1 MAIDKRT
8 PQNQV
13 DTALSR
19 TSAGPFLAKVISH
32 IDPKYSGDLKVQL
45 MPRTRTSPNQGE
57 EGQTITARYL
67 SPFYGVTSVES
78 NNANPS
84 FRYTQQSYGM
94 WAVPPDPGTTVMVIF
109 VEGQSN
115 MCYWI
120 GCVQD
125 EYMNF
130 MVPGNA
136 ATSTLEENTPI
147 QYQGKKLPVGEYNKT
162 IEFTGSA
169 QPTNFPKPIDLDR
182 VNQLQEQGL
191 VEDEIRGITTSSAR
205 REVPSAVFGI
215 STPGPLDKRPGA
227 PRGSYGPST
236 DAIEQFRSRL
246 GGSSFVMDDGDSRL
260 LRKGKASNSPQE
272 YVNIEAGEEG
282 GDPTLPA
289 NELTRIRTRTG
300 HQILMHNTEDLI
312 YIANGR
318 GTAWIELS
326 SNGKIDIFAQD
337 SVSIHSDQ
345 DFNFHANRDIN
356 LNAGQ
361 NINMVSQ
368 ELRSSSADKHSFT
381 AGTTFAVNTGDNF
394 DITAGAD
401 FSLYAGANGS
411 LTISEKGTLV
421 SGNDMSI
428 GSVSNLGL
436 EGHNSVK
443 TTSDGNIESW
453 SLGTTKIKAD
463 AELHV
468 KSGLATKIQS
478 GNVFGVK
485 ATGDIIMKSDA
496 NIDIQG
502 AEPPLPTDASLP
514 AAPSPSV
521 PTPPDAALAPQRIP
535 RHEPWPSHENLD
547 PTKFTPDKTRAGGP
561 STDVFAPSTP
571 DTFARGPAG
580 MAVRSGMQPNSLNDG
595 TGSRSFSGSGV
606 GDFVADI
613 PPDTEPVRLEKQ
625 AFSRIFASKLR
636 SIAGFNEE
644 QIYAAIAC
652 AESESGLTL
661 TQERGYGGTSVSR
674 IRDIFRQARDVSD
687 AEIESAKQDYNT
699 FFELVY
705 GPHGPTG
712 RDLGNIFTG
721 EGAKFVGRGLIQL
734 TGRGNHQKYGKDAG
748 LIDEGLVNEDRDD
761 PEFNPQGVKIIDD
774 PTILLTDVD
783 ASCSVAAAYLKDR
796 YKDFGKPD
804 VLGNMRFAIA
814 GTDTGY
820 NLARS
825 KDLGFFEAKKLPNG
839 EFDPDWIREPDP
851 EPTSRPDDGSG
862 D

>member
-1 MAIDKRT
+1 MAIDRRT

-13 DTALSR
+13 DKALSR
-19 TSAGPFLAKVISH
+19 TGPGPFLAKVISH
-32 IDPKYSGDLKVQL
+32 IDPKHSGDLKVQL
-45 MPRTRTSPNQGE
+45 LPKSRTSPDNNAEGE
-57 EGQTITARYL
+57 TFTARYL
-67 SPFYGVTSVES
+67 SPFYGVTSVQS

-136 ATSTLEENTPI
+136 ATAILDENTPI
-147 QYQGKKLPVGEYNKT
+147 QFQGKKLPVGEYNKA
-162 IEFTGSA
+162 IEYTGSA

-182 VNQLQEQGL
+182 VTQLQEQGL
-191 VEDEIRGITTSSAR
+191 VEDEVRGITTSSAR

-272 YVNIEAGEEG
+272 YVNKEAGEDG

-368 ELRSSSADKHSFT
+368 ELRSSTTEKHSFT

-436 EGHNSVK
+436 EGHSSVK

-468 KSGLATKIQS
+468 KSALATKIQS

-485 ATGDIIMKSDA
+485 ATGNIVMKSDA

-514 AAPSPSV
+514 AAPSPTV
-521 PTPPDAALAPQRIP
+521 PTPPDVAQSPQRIP

-547 PTKFTPDKTRAGGP
+547 PTKFTPDKTRAGGGP
-561 STDVFAPSTP
+561 TDVFAPSTP

-595 TGSRSFSGSGV
+595 TGSRSVGSPSVGTGV
-606 GDFVADI
+606 AADI

-625 AFSRIFASKLR
+625 QFARIFASKLR
-636 SIAGFNEE
+636 SIAGFNNE

-652 AESESGLTL
+652 AESESGLQL
-661 TQERGYGGTSVSR
+661 KKEALYSSNSVSY
-674 IRDIFRQARDVSD
+674 IKSIFRQARAVSD
-687 AEIESAKQDYNT
+687 AEVESAKQDYDT

-705 GPHGPTG
+705 GIHGPTG
-712 RDLGNIFTG
+712 RDLGNIFSG

-734 TGRGNHQKYGKDAG
+734 TGRGNHQRYGKLAG
-748 LIDEGLVNEDRDD
+748 LVSEDLVNTDRSD
-761 PEFNPQGVKIIDD
+761 PNFNPDGVQIIDD
-774 PTILLTDVD
+774 PNVLLTNVDV
-783 ASCSVAAAYLKDR
+783 SCAVAAAYLKER

-814 GTDTGY
+814 GTDGGY
-820 NLARS
+820 NLARD
-825 KDLGFFEAKKLPNG
+825 KDLAYFEAKKLPNG
-839 EFDPDWIREPDP
+839 EFDPDWIRDPD
-851 EPTSRPDDGSG
+851 SG
-862 D
+862 NGG